1 MTAVIHNALKK
12 KRLVNICVAI
22 LILKLEEKGHIF
34 GILCFIISR
43 KVETQLQKK
52 KKICA
57 VYGEATVTDQTST
70 LSKVVCKILRW
81 RFLAGQCPPGCN
93 NYLKL
98 IAIKLRH

>member
-12 KRLVNICVAI
+12 KKRLVNYCVAI

-43 KVETQLQKK
+43 KVETQLKCKKK

-70 LSKVVCKILRW
+70 LSKVVCKILHW
-81 RFLAGQCPPGCN
+81 RFLAGQCP
-93 NYLKL
+93 LVQ
-98 IAIKLRH
+98 